1 MGRFF
6 RYDSPIM
13 IGLGRILDF
22 ILLSIFWMICCI
34 PIVTIVPATAALYY
48 VMLKIAR
55 KEEIRPVLGFFHA
68 FRDNL
73 KQGCVL
79 TLIFAVIVILLF
91 VDYRIMA
98 MQAGTIG
105 SMLSIL
111 FLLLA
116 VLAAAAMLYTFALQA
131 QFSNT
136 VFRTLKNAV
145 LLSLMKLPST
155 ILLLVLHSIPLWA
168 LMAAPE
174 IVGKTLPLWLL
185 LFPATAAYLSS
196 LRFVKIFVPLMEAKE
211 EANTEENIAV
221 DAN

>member
-22 ILLSIFWMICCI
+22 IFLSVLWIACCI
-34 PIVTIVPATAALYY
+34 PIITIVPSTAALYY

-55 KEEIRPVLGFFHA
+55 KEEIRPFFGFFHA

-79 TLIFAVIVILLF
+79 TLSFAAVAILLY
-91 VDYRIMA
+91 VDYRIMV
-98 MQAGTIG
+98 MQAGAIG

-116 VLAAAAMLYTFALQA
+116 ALTVATMLYTFALQA

-145 LLSLMKLPST
+145 LLSLMKLPNT
-155 ILLLVLHSIPLWA
+155 ILLLVIHSIPLWA
-168 LMAAPE
+168 LVVAPE
-174 IVGKTLPLWLL
+174 IVSKTLPLWLM
-185 LFPATAAYLSS
+185 LFPAAVAYISS
-196 LRFVKIFVPLMEAKE
+196 LRFVKIFAPLMETKE
-211 EANTEENIAV
+211 AAESVE
-221 DAN
+221 